1 MYKIPYWLFLDIDP
15 SQQHPLAFLP
25 QPSFGCNVC
34 TSHNNYITIFTA
46 SSSQV
51 QTKGFKRQLF
61 GDVTDDHDHES
72 AKKRQRCVQRH
83 ESESSRFDFAKVD
96 DANKLD
102 GSDTPD
108 PCPMQCPCRIGHVK
122 APWSKIPRREGFRTI
137 TPLYKKF
144 LKRRLLR
151 ETNTWFYT
159 CCSKECSGRWSRKRP
174 TARQVKKDYN
184 PSNLSVTHYSWGQW
198 RTKQQ

>member
-1 MYKIPYWLFLDIDP
+1 M
-15 SQQHPLAFLP
+15 
-25 QPSFGCNVC
+25 
-34 TSHNNYITIFTA
+34 
-46 SSSQV
+46 
-51 QTKGFKRQLF
+51 
-61 GDVTDDHDHES
+61 DDHHERS
-72 AKKRQRCVQRH
+72 AKKGHHCVQHH
-83 ESESSRFDFAKVD
+83 EPESSVDFGSSLYPDVDTFNCKFKSFDSCAKV
-96 DANKLD
+96 ND
-102 GSDTPD
+102 GYEMEVTDKPD
-108 PCPMQCPCRIGHVK
+108 PCPIQCPCRIGHVK
-122 APWSKIPRREGFRTI
+122 APWSKIPRREGYRTI

-198 RTKQQ
+198 RPKQQ